1 MHLIFIH
8 NYLQEMSMQN
18 KITFIYDY
26 KDGETWSTPMAL
38 LNEFKER
45 GWETE
50 IVSITATDDSA
61 LQLWIQQDIP
71 TDIVLF
77 MDWGRIDS
85 KWLDKSLKPTAFW
98 IQESGDDPQ
107 NFERNYPKANR
118 FHYTIT
124 PDKQSAQEYRNRGIN
139 AEWVNH
145 FADTM
150 VQFPMNIEPKYVAVT
165 TRGYGNSA
173 FLDYLTGWAEGAVGN
188 RNGLDA
194 KEHTEFL
201 NTGLMVIQNSRWKEI
216 TRRIFEGMA
225 CGKLVLTDRLSDETG
240 LRDIFI
246 DGEDIVYYDE
256 MFDCIE
262 KMNYYN
268 ENEEERERI
277 AHNGM
282 MKVLHNYTQIQVV
295 DKLIAAYEGSRN

>member
-1 MHLIFIH
+1 
-8 NYLQEMSMQN
+8 MQN

-26 KDGETWSTPMAL
+26 RDGEVWSTPLAL
-38 LNEFKER
+38 VNEFKER
-45 GWETE
+45 GWETQ
-50 IVSITATDDSA
+50 IIKTNDTDLKNWVNSKP
-61 LQLWIQQDIP
+61 Q

-77 MDWGRIDS
+77 MDWGRFDS
-85 KWLDKSLKPTAFW
+85 QYLNKDLVPAFW

-139 AEWVNH
+139 AEWINH
-145 FADTM
+145 FADTK
-150 VQFPMNIEPKYVAVT
+150 VQFPMNLEPQYVAVT
-165 TRGYGNSA
+165 TRGLGNSQ
-173 FLDYLTGWAEGAVGN
+173 FLDYLTNWAEGAVGN
-188 RNGLDA
+188 RNGLGP

-201 NTGLMVIQNSRWKEI
+201 NTGLIVIQNSRWKEI

-225 CGKLVLTDRLSDETG
+225 CGKMILTDRLPDETG
-240 LRDIFI
+240 LSEMFVE
-246 DGEDIVYYDE
+246 GEDIVYYDE

-295 DKLIAAYEGSRN
+295 NKLIENYESFNNGSSGAIR

>member
-1 MHLIFIH
+1 M
-8 NYLQEMSMQN
+8 

-26 KDGETWSTPMAL
+26 KDGEIWSTPMAL

-45 GWETE
+45 DWETE
-50 IVSITATDDSA
+50 IVPIPNGNDSA
-61 LQLWIQQDIP
+61 LQLWIQQDTP

-77 MDWGRIDS
+77 MDWGRFDS
-85 KWLDKSLKPTAFW
+85 KWLDKSLKPNSFW

-139 AEWVNH
+139 AEWINH
-145 FADTM
+145 FADTA
-150 VQFPMNIEPKYVAVT
+150 VQFPLNLEPQYTAVT
-165 TRGYGNSA
+165 TRGFGNSQ
-173 FLDYLTGWAEGAVGN
+173 FLDYLTQWGEGAIGN
-188 RNGLDA
+188 KNGMNVV
-194 KEHTEFL
+194 EHTTFL

-216 TRRIFEGMA
+216 TRRLFEGMA
-225 CGKLVLTDRLSDETG
+225 CGKLVITDRLPEETG
-240 LRDIFI
+240 LSEIFI

-262 KMNYYN
+262 KINYYT

-282 MKVLHNYTQIQVV
+282 IKVLHNYTQIQVV
-295 DKLIAAYEGSRN
+295 DKLIKAYELFK

>member
-1 MHLIFIH
+1 M
-8 NYLQEMSMQN
+8 

-45 GWETE
+45 GWETQ
-50 IVSITATDDSA
+50 IVKTNDTDLKNWVDSKP
-61 LQLWIQQDIP
+61 Q

-77 MDWGRIDS
+77 MDWGRFDS
-85 KWLDKSLKPTAFW
+85 QYLNKDLVPAFW

-107 NFERNYPKANR
+107 NFERNSPKAGK
-118 FHYTIT
+118 FHLTIT
-124 PDKQSAQEYRNRGIN
+124 PDKRCAEEYNKRGIN
-139 AEWVNH
+139 SLWITH
-145 FADTM
+145 FADTA
-150 VQFPMNIEPKYVAVT
+150 VQFPLNIEPQYVAVT
-165 TRGYGNSA
+165 SRGYGNSE
-173 FLDYLTGWAEGAVGN
+173 FLDYITQWAEGGVGN
-188 RNGLDA
+188 RNGMDA
-194 KEHTEFL
+194 EEHTEFL
-201 NTGLMVIQNSRWKEI
+201 NTGLMVVQNSRWKEI

-225 CGKLVLTDRLSDETG
+225 CGKLVLTDNLPPETG
-240 LRDIFI
+240 LRDMFA
-246 DGEDIVYYDE
+246 DGEDIVYYDD

-295 DKLIAAYEGSRN
+295 DKLIEKWKNYQ

>member
-1 MHLIFIH
+1 M
-8 NYLQEMSMQN
+8 

-26 KDGETWSTPMAL
+26 KDGEIWSTPMAL

-45 GWETE
+45 GWETQ
-50 IVSITATDDSA
+50 IIKTNDTDLKNWVDSKP
-61 LQLWIQQDIP
+61 Q

-77 MDWGRIDS
+77 MDWGRFDS
-85 KWLDKSLKPTAFW
+85 QYLNKDLVPAFW

-124 PDKQSAQEYRNRGIN
+124 PDKQSAIEYVNRGIN
-139 AEWVNH
+139 AEWINH

-150 VQFPMNIEPKYVAVT
+150 VQFPMNLEPNYVAVT
-165 TRGYGNSA
+165 TRGFGNSE
-173 FLDYLTGWAEGAVGN
+173 FLDYLTHWAEGAVGN
-188 RNGLDA
+188 RNGLRA
-194 KEHTEFL
+194 REHTEFL

-225 CGKLVLTDRLSDETG
+225 CGKMVLTDRLDESTG
-240 LRDIFI
+240 LSEMFI

-295 DKLIAAYEGSRN
+295 NKLIENYESFNNRSSRVIG

>member
-1 MHLIFIH
+1 M
-8 NYLQEMSMQN
+8 
-18 KITFIYDY
+18 KITFIYDH
-26 KDGETWSTPMAL
+26 KPNETWSTPLSL

-50 IVSITATDDSA
+50 IVPIPNGDDSQ
-61 LQLWIQQDIP
+61 LQLWIQQDTP

-77 MDWGRIDS
+77 MDWGRFDS
-85 KWLDKSLKPTAFW
+85 KWLDKNLKPNSFW

-139 AEWVNH
+139 AEWVPH
-145 FADTM
+145 WADIA
-150 VQFPMNIEPKYVAVT
+150 VQFPMNLEPKYVAVT
-165 TRGYGNSA
+165 SRGRGGSE
-173 FLDYLTGWAEGAVGN
+173 FLDYLTNWAEGAIGN
-188 RNGLDA
+188 KNGMNA

-216 TRRIFEGMA
+216 TRRIFEAMA
-225 CGKLVLTDRLSDETG
+225 CGKMVLTDNLPSETG
-240 LRDIFI
+240 LRDMFI
-246 DGEDIVYYDE
+246 DGEDIVYYDD

-277 AHNGM
+277 AYNGM
-282 MKVLHNYTQIQVV
+282 AKVIANHTQIQRV
-295 DKLIAAYEGSRN
+295 DKLIKEYESLNNRRSGIIG

>member
-1 MHLIFIH
+1 M
-8 NYLQEMSMQN
+8 

-26 KDGETWSTPMAL
+26 KDGEVWSTPMAL
-38 LNEFKER
+38 INEFKGR
-45 GWETE
+45 NWETQ
-50 IVSITATDDSA
+50 IVKTNDTDLKNWVDSKP
-61 LQLWIQQDIP
+61 Q

-77 MDWGRIDS
+77 MDWGRFDS
-85 KWLDKSLKPTAFW
+85 QYLNKDLVPAFW

-124 PDKQSAQEYRNRGIN
+124 PDNQSAIEYRNRGIN

-165 TRGYGNSA
+165 TRGFGNSE
-173 FLDYLTGWAEGAVGN
+173 FLDYLTNWAEGAVGN
-188 RNGLDA
+188 RNGMNA

-201 NTGLMVIQNSRWKEI
+201 NSGLMVIQNSRWKEI

-225 CGKLVLTDRLSDETG
+225 CGKLVLTDNLTPETG
-240 LRDIFI
+240 LKDMFI
-246 DGEDIVYYDE
+246 DGEDIVYYDD

-268 ENEEERERI
+268 ENEAERERI

-295 DKLIAAYEGSRN
+295 DKLIENFNNYLRNAKITN

>member
-1 MHLIFIH
+1 M
-8 NYLQEMSMQN
+8 

-26 KDGETWSTPMAL
+26 KENEIWSTPLSL

-50 IVSITATDDSA
+50 IVPIPNGDDSQ
-61 LQLWIQQDIP
+61 LQLWIQQDTP

-77 MDWGRIDS
+77 MDWGRFDS

-107 NFERNYPKANR
+107 NFERNYPKASR

-124 PDKQSAQEYRNRGIN
+124 PDKVSAEEYRICGIN
-139 AEWVNH
+139 ADWVPH
-145 FADTM
+145 WADTA
-150 VQFPMNIEPKYVAVT
+150 VQFPMNLNAQYVAVT
-165 TRGYGNSA
+165 SRGRGGSA
-173 FLDYLTGWAEGAVGN
+173 FLDYLTDWAEGAIGN
-188 RNGLDA
+188 KNGMPVD
-194 KEHTEFL
+194 EHTKFL
-201 NTGLMVIQNSRWKEI
+201 NTGLMVIQNSRWKEV
-216 TRRIFEGMA
+216 TRRIFEAMA
-225 CGKLVLTDRLSDETG
+225 CGKMVLTDRLDESTG
-240 LRDIFI
+240 LSEMFI

-262 KMNYYN
+262 KINYYN

-277 AHNGM
+277 AYNGM
-282 MKVLHNYTQIQVV
+282 AKVIANHTQIQRV
-295 DKLIAAYEGSRN
+295 DKLIEKWKNYRLV

>member
-1 MHLIFIH
+1 
-8 NYLQEMSMQN
+8 MQN

>member
-1 MHLIFIH
+1 
-8 NYLQEMSMQN
+8 MQN

-26 KDGETWSTPMAL
+26 KDGEEWSTPMAL

-45 GWETE
+45 GWESQIIKTND
-50 IVSITATDDSA
+50 TDLKNWVDSKP
-61 LQLWIQQDIP
+61 Q

-77 MDWGRIDS
+77 MDWGRFDS
-85 KWLDKSLKPTAFW
+85 QYLNKDLVPAFW

-107 NFERNYPKANR
+107 NFERNYPKAHK

-124 PDKQSAQEYRNRGIN
+124 PDKVSAEEYRICGIN

-145 FADTM
+145 FADTIY
-150 VQFPMNIEPKYVAVT
+150 QFPMNLEPEYVAVT
-165 TRGYGNSA
+165 SRGKGGSE
-173 FLDYLTGWAEGAVGN
+173 FLDYLTNWAEGAIGN
-188 RNGLDA
+188 RNGMNVV
-194 KEHTEFL
+194 EHTRFL
-201 NTGLMVIQNSRWKEI
+201 NSGLIVIQNSRHKEI
-216 TRRIFEGMA
+216 TRRIFEAMA
-225 CGKLVLTDRLSDETG
+225 CGKLVLTDRLAEETG
-240 LRDIFI
+240 LSEMFI
-246 DGEDIVYYDE
+246 EGEDIVYYDE

-295 DKLIAAYEGSRN
+295 DKLIEKWKNYQSV

>member
-1 MHLIFIH
+1 M
-8 NYLQEMSMQN
+8 

-26 KDGETWSTPMAL
+26 KDGEQWSTPLAL

-45 GWETE
+45 SWETQ
-50 IVSITATDDSA
+50 IVKTNDTDLKNWIDSKP
-61 LQLWIQQDIP
+61 Q

-77 MDWGRIDS
+77 MDWGRFDS
-85 KWLDKSLKPTAFW
+85 QYLNKDLVPAFW

-107 NFERNYPKANR
+107 NFERNSPKANR
-118 FHYTIT
+118 FHFTIT
-124 PDKQSAQEYRNRGIN
+124 PDKQCAEAYTKMGIN
-139 AEWVNH
+139 SKWITH
-145 FADTM
+145 FADTA
-150 VQFPMNIEPKYVAVT
+150 VQFPMNLEPKHVAVT
-165 TRGYGNSA
+165 SRGIGNSQ
-173 FLDYLTGWAEGAVGN
+173 FLDYLYHWAEGAIGN
-188 RNGLDA
+188 RNGLGP

-225 CGKLVLTDRLSDETG
+225 CGKMVLTDRLSEETG
-240 LRDIFI
+240 LSEMFI

-282 MKVLHNYTQIQVV
+282 LKVLHNYTQIQVV
-295 DKLIAAYEGSRN
+295 DKLIKEYESFNNGSSGIIG

>member
-1 MHLIFIH
+1 M
-8 NYLQEMSMQN
+8 

-26 KDGETWSTPMAL
+26 KDGEEWSTPLAL

-45 GWETE
+45 GWETD
-50 IVSITATDDSA
+50 IVSIADGDG
-61 LQLWIQQDIP
+61 LLKQFVEGPKEP
-71 TDIVLF
+71 TIIMFL
-77 MDWGRIDS
+77 DWGRFDS
-85 KWLDKSLKPTAFW
+85 PYLNKDLKPNSFW

-107 NFERNYPKANR
+107 NFERNSPKADR

-124 PDKQSAQEYRNRGIN
+124 PDKRCADEYIKKGIN
-139 AEWVNH
+139 AEWINH
-145 FADTM
+145 FADTK
-150 VQFPMNIEPKYVAVT
+150 VQFPMNLEPKHVAVT
-165 TRGYGNSA
+165 TRGIGNSS
-173 FLDYLTGWAEGAVGN
+173 FLDYLTHWAEGAVGN
-188 RNGLDA
+188 RNGLGA

-225 CGKLVLTDRLSDETG
+225 CGKMVLTDNLSPETG
-240 LRDIFI
+240 LRDMFI
-246 DGEDIVYYDE
+246 DGEDIVYYDD

-295 DKLIAAYEGSRN
+295 DKLIAAYERSRK

>member
-1 MHLIFIH
+1 M
-8 NYLQEMSMQN
+8 

-26 KDGETWSTPMAL
+26 KEGEVWSTPMAL
-38 LNEFKER
+38 INEFKER

-50 IVSITATDDSA
+50 IVPIPNGDDSR
-61 LQLWIQQDIP
+61 LQLWIQQDTS

-77 MDWGRIDS
+77 MDWGRFDS
-85 KWLDKSLKPTAFW
+85 KWLDKSLKPNSFW

-124 PDKQSAQEYRNRGIN
+124 PDKQSAQEYRNRGIK
-139 AEWVNH
+139 ADWIPH
-145 FADTM
+145 WADTA
-150 VQFPMNIEPKYVAVT
+150 VQFPMNLEPKYVAVT
-165 TRGYGNSA
+165 SRGRGGSE
-173 FLDYLTGWAEGAVGN
+173 FLDYLTNWAEGAIGN
-188 RNGLDA
+188 RNGMDA

-201 NTGLMVIQNSRWKEI
+201 NTGLMIVQNSRWKEI

-225 CGKLVLTDRLSDETG
+225 CGKMVLTDRLDINKG
-240 LRDIFI
+240 LEELFV
-246 DGEDIVYYDE
+246 DGEDIVLYND

-282 MKVLHNYTQIQVV
+282 IKVLHNHTQIQRV
-295 DKLIAAYEGSRN
+295 DKLIEQWKNYQSA